1 MFRFFGRM
9 TRWGVIGALGLAG
22 LIAVVG
28 LTRVKTAWWSVRD
41 HLRSNVDELVDT
53 RIALQ
58 HEVRKLQEE
67 YPERIADL
75 RCQLKEIDRDLAACN
90 DDVNLCQEVV
100 ALCESDITVLNA
112 KLEVADADADGL
124 GSDMVEFR
132 SERLGR
138 AEALSRAGRIAE
150 TAASYRVRLKD
161 LTSEQSILR
170 DERSR
175 LRAEL
180 AGMESEFR
188 EFQAE
193 VGTIAREIDS
203 LKRKEKLV
211 KVAERR
217 QKETDD
223 IFADRASG
231 LTLVKEKI
239 ERRKIQLDER
249 LRALGGVRSG
259 NEYESRAR
267 LRLVQAGD

>member
-1 MFRFFGRM
+1 MFRFMGRM

-53 RIALQ
+53 RVALQ

-75 RCQLKEIDRDLAACN
+75 RCQVKEIDRDLTACTE
-90 DDVNLCQEVV
+90 DVNLCQEVV

-112 KLEVADADADGL
+112 KLQVADSDADGL
-124 GSDMVEFR
+124 GPDLVEFR
-132 SERLGR
+132 SEKLGR
-138 AEALSRAGRIAE
+138 AEALTRAGRIAE
-150 TAASYRVRLKD
+150 TASSYRARLED
-161 LTSEQSILR
+161 LTAEQQILR

-180 AGMESEFR
+180 ADMER
-188 EFQAE
+188 EFTEFQTDA
-193 VGTIAREIDS
+193 GTISREIDS

-217 QKETDD
+217 QEETDD
-223 IFADRASG
+223 IFSDRASG
-231 LTLVKEKI
+231 LIVVKEKI

-249 LRALGGVRSG
+249 LRALGGIRTG
-259 NEYESRAR
+259 NEYEARAR
-267 LRLVQAGD
+267 LRLVEGGN

>member
-41 HLRSNVDELVDT
+41 HLRSNVDEIVDT
-53 RIALQ
+53 RVALQ
-58 HEVRKLQEE
+58 HEIRKLQDE

-75 RCQLKEIDRDLAACN
+75 RIQVKEIDRDLGSCSE
-90 DDVNLCQEVV
+90 DVNLCQEVV
-100 ALCESDITVLNA
+100 ALCESDIMVLNA
-112 KLEVADADADGL
+112 KLEVADSDADGL
-124 GSDMVEFR
+124 GPDRVEFR

-138 AEALSRAGRIAE
+138 AEALTRAGRIAA
-150 TAASYRVRLKD
+150 TASSYRDRLND
-161 LTSEQSILR
+161 LTAEQQILR
-170 DERSR
+170 EERGR

-180 AGMESEFR
+180 AEMEREFR
-188 EFQAE
+188 EFQTE

-217 QKETDD
+217 QKDTDD

-231 LTLVKEKI
+231 LTAVKEKI

-249 LRALGGVRSG
+249 LRALRGVRSG
-259 NEYESRAR
+259 NEYEARAR

>member
-58 HEVRKLQEE
+58 HEVRKLQNE

-75 RCQLKEIDRDLAACN
+75 RCQSKEIDRDLAACN
-90 DDVNLCQEVV
+90 KDVKLCHEVV

-112 KLEVADADADGL
+112 KLEVADADADGF
-124 GSDMVEFR
+124 GSNIVEFR

-138 AEALSRAGRIAE
+138 AEALTRAGRIAQ
-150 TAASYRVRLKD
+150 TADSYRDRLSD
-161 LTSEQSILR
+161 LTAEQQILR
-170 DERSR
+170 DERGR

-180 AGMESEFR
+180 AEMEREFR
-188 EFQAE
+188 EFQSE
-193 VGTIAREIDS
+193 VGTISREIDS

-217 QKETDD
+217 QQETDD

-231 LTLVKEKI
+231 LTVVKEKI

-249 LRALGGVRSG
+249 LRALRGVRSG
-259 NEYESRAR
+259 NEYEARAR
-267 LRLVQAGD
+267 LRLVAAGD

>member
-41 HLRSNVDELVDT
+41 HLRSNVDEIVDT
-53 RIALQ
+53 RVALQ
-58 HEVRKLQEE
+58 HEIRKLQDE

-75 RCQLKEIDRDLAACN
+75 RCQVKEIDRDLGSCSE
-90 DDVNLCQEVV
+90 DVNLCQEVV
-100 ALCESDITVLNA
+100 ALCESDIMVLNA
-112 KLEVADADADGL
+112 KLEVADSDADGL
-124 GSDMVEFR
+124 GPDRVEFR

-138 AEALSRAGRIAE
+138 AEALTRAGRIAA
-150 TAASYRVRLKD
+150 TASSYRDRLND
-161 LTSEQSILR
+161 LTAEQQILR
-170 DERSR
+170 EERGR

-180 AGMESEFR
+180 AEMEREFR
-188 EFQAE
+188 EFQTE
-193 VGTIAREIDS
+193 VGTIARDIDS

-217 QKETDD
+217 RKDTDD

-231 LTLVKEKI
+231 LTVVKEKI

-249 LRALGGVRSG
+249 LRALRGVRSG
-259 NEYESRAR
+259 NEYEARAR